1 MIRRAATATVGLV
14 LVAGSVVLSG
24 DARADCIDAAATYHR
39 LSPVL
44 LRAIAQ
50 HESGMRPYAV
60 NRNANG
66 TEDIGLMQINS
77 VHLPRLATYGITRA
91 KLFDPCVSA
100 YVGAWILRD
109 CLDRVGATWAGVGC
123 YNAGAPEKRIR
134 YANRIYQTLLSTQ
147 PQ

>member
-1 MIRRAATATVGLV
+1 MSLRTTSATVDLVLFAGLV
-14 LVAGSVVLSG
+14 LLTGYV
-24 DARADCIDAAATYHR
+24 RADCIDAAATYHR

-50 HESGMRPYAV
+50 NESGMRPYAV
-60 NRNANG
+60 NRNTNG

-77 VHLPRLATYGITRA
+77 AHLPRLATYGITRTR
-91 KLFDPCVSA
+91 LFDPCVSA

-109 CLDRVGATWAGVGC
+109 CLARVGATWAGVGC

-134 YANRIYQTLLSTQ
+134 YASRIYQTLLSTQ
-147 PQ
+147 AQ